1 MGIVG
6 SSGDSLELQDR
17 RAKDFFSLTICTATA
32 RSWHMMSYSL
42 SLPDQWVGVLSNDDD
57 ESLAAMARTRD
68 LALLILGA
76 EAAVN
81 NPNHNDRVEALLQ
94 LQMLF

>member
-68 LALLILGA
+68 LALLILGQ
-76 EAAVN
+76 
-81 NPNHNDRVEALLQ
+81 RQ
-94 LQMLF
+94 Q